1 MAISKFGKN
10 MKRPY
15 GFCVKMTAVALL
27 GLCFIFIWSTFS
39 SSSSS
44 LTYQRDSFGDIAEPA
59 VANYKLSSKIHP
71 KKSSKD
77 EQEKVKSVWGDR
89 DKKKEQKVAPAV
101 TTQHKGKEKD
111 KKKVVEVI
119 KPEEQDSA
127 ASNSTIEGEKSGNEN
142 LEKDS
147 GEDEI
152 DDKEGVDVEGGINGE
167 TGGEVGVEGQESGEN
182 IENAGLKNLGK
193 VKKKLGPVFDSKMQ
207 YTWNMCNVRS
217 KYNYIPCTDVESSTR
232 RMQLYRH
239 HERSCPRIPPMC
251 LVPLPP
257 EGYKT
262 PVPWPDSKLKIFYGN
277 VEHPKLAS
285 FIKTQT
291 WLMQSEEYLTF
302 PSNQS
307 EWKGGVLHYLDFV
320 EEMVPDIEWG
330 KNIRV
335 VLDLGCMD
343 SSFGATLLDKEVLAL
358 SLGLKDDLTDLAQIA
373 LERGFPAVVSHF
385 GTRRLPFPSG
395 VFDVIHCGECSIPW
409 HSNGGRLLLEINRI
423 LRPGGYFILS
433 KKQDSIE
440 EEQ

>member
-71 KKSSKD
+71 KKSKHD
-77 EQEKVKSVWGDR
+77 DKEKVKSVWGDK
-89 DKKKEQKVAPAV
+89 DKKKEQRVVPPV
-101 TTQHKGKEKD
+101 ITHHKEKD
-111 KKKVVEVI
+111 RKKVVEVI
-119 KPEEQDSA
+119 KPKEQDSG
-127 ASNSTIEGEKSGNEN
+127 ASNSTIEVEKSEEEN
-142 LEKDS
+142 SEKESD

-152 DDKEGVDVEGGINGE
+152 DDNEGVDVEGENNGE
-167 TGGEVGVEGQESGEN
+167 TGGEVGVEGQENGEN
-182 IENAGLKNLGK
+182 IEDIENAESKKIGK
-193 VKKKLGPVFDSKMQ
+193 VKKKLGPVFESNVQ
-207 YTWNMCNVRS
+207 YTWKMCNVRS
-217 KYNYIPCTDVESSTR
+217 KYNYLPCTDVESSTGKL
-232 RMQLYRH
+232 QIYRH
-239 HERSCPRIPPMC
+239 HERSCPRTPPMC

-257 EGYKT
+257 GGYDT
-262 PVPWPDSKLKIFYGN
+262 PVPWPDSKLKVSYGN

-285 FIKTQT
+285 FIKTQN
-291 WLMQSEEYLTF
+291 WLMLSGEYLTF

-307 EWKGGVLHYLDFV
+307 EWKGGVLHYLDFI

-330 KNIRV
+330 KNIRI

-373 LERGFPAVVSHF
+373 LERG
-385 GTRRLPFPSG
+385 
-395 VFDVIHCGECSIPW
+395 
-409 HSNGGRLLLEINRI
+409 GRLLLEINRI

-433 KKQDSIE
+433 KKHDNIE
-440 EEQ
+440 DEASEASSLCS